1 MGRFGRSW
9 QLTKMSFSVI
19 RKDKEILLF
28 PIISGVVS
36 IIILASF
43 FGVWFFF
50 KGFDLANLQPDL
62 ALYILLVLFYF
73 ISYFVVIFFN
83 VALVACA
90 MKRMEGGDPNVS
102 YGLHF
107 AASRLK
113 VIVQWALLA
122 ATVGLILRT
131 IGQRAGVI
139 GKIIV
144 GLIGA
149 AWSIVTYFVVPV
161 IAFEGLGP
169 FKAIKR
175 SGSLLRQTWGE
186 ALLSNLGLGLIFVA
200 LALIGLVPL
209 VLVALTQSV
218 VLIIMMVVILA
229 VYWLI
234 LAVLASAATTVL
246 NAALYRYA
254 TKGAISSEFPEQ
266 AIRNPWSL

>member
-36 IIILASF
+36 ILILASF
-43 FGVWFFF
+43 FGLWFSFR
-50 KGFDLANLQPDL
+50 GFQLANLQPDL
-62 ALYILLVLFYF
+62 ALYILLAMFYF

-113 VIVQWALLA
+113 HIVQWAIVA

-131 IGQRAGVI
+131 ISERSGIV

-149 AWSIVTYFVVPV
+149 AWSILTYFVVPV
-161 IAFEGLGP
+161 IAFEGLGRSRP
-169 FKAIKR
+169 SRGAAACCAI
-175 SGSLLRQTWGE
+175 
-186 ALLSNLGLGLIFVA
+186 
-200 LALIGLVPL
+200 P
-209 VLVALTQSV
+209 
-218 VLIIMMVVILA
+218 
-229 VYWLI
+229 
-234 LAVLASAATTVL
+234 
-246 NAALYRYA
+246 
-254 TKGAISSEFPEQ
+254 GARRCSPT
-266 AIRNPWSL
+266 